1 MSELTPIE
9 RLKARITMLEREL
22 DSAGGKAHRRRL
34 NRLLAKERTALA
46 AKEQAEAPAPAP
58 EEYVTPIVRSVD
70 DRMIRGLTGKGAILR
85 LDTLAKLNET
95 GKITPAQYSAG
106 RDYLEIVEAYFNR
119 ASGLAKLSEEA
130 GRIGGGGDPIHRY
143 IKARA
148 ARRRPDGT
156 TTGYIPTQRPRNP
169 SAVRSHS
176 DGWTPDKLEAM
187 SEFSRMVRIVERLP
201 RDPRTALY
209 VLVIDPDRPDLPAL
223 SIGAA
228 CRRMIGNSGTAAYAR
243 LTRWLAQALDE
254 IDGEL
259 MADQRKAA

>member
-1 MSELTPIE
+1 MSAEQKAPLSNRQRKMLRQRIAAEKAAAPKAE
-9 RLKARITMLEREL
+9 R
-22 DSAGGKAHRRRL
+22 
-34 NRLLAKERTALA
+34 
-46 AKEQAEAPAPAP
+46 PAP
-58 EEYVTPIVRSVD
+58 EVYEPAVAKSVD
-70 DRMIRGLTGKGAILR
+70 DRVIPGLTGKGAILR
-85 LDTLAKLNET
+85 LDTLAKLNEA

-130 GRIGGGGDPIHRY
+130 GRIGGAADPITRY
-143 IKARA
+143 VKARPF
-148 ARRRPDGT
+148 RDGK
-156 TTGYIPTQRPRNP
+156 GYIPTQRPRNP